1 MTEIAILSGKGGTGK
16 STLCASFATIEQKVI
31 VADCDVDA
39 ADMYL
44 ILSPED
50 YIENSFVTGY
60 KAKLDQTTCTKC
72 GLCIEKCRFGAISM
86 VEGDVIISDTS
97 CDGCKLCSRLCPTQ
111 SITMIPSD
119 KSSWYIGNYRNGKLV
134 HARLDPGEEN
144 SGKLVSVV
152 REKARKLS
160 DETKWKYIIIDGPPG
175 TGCPVIASIT
185 GVDKVVVVTEP
196 TKSGFHDLKRLME
209 LIYNYRIK
217 PYVVINKS
225 DLNTEISSEIENWC
239 DAKGVC
245 IAGIIPFDEK
255 VVQAMLDCKSIVE
268 WSPGSEISSV
278 IKSIWE
284 TVIKD

>member
-16 STLCASFATIEQKVI
+16 STLCASFATIGQKVI

-60 KAKLDQTTCTKC
+60 KAKLDQATCTKC

-119 KSSWYIGNYRNGKLV
+119 KSSWYIGNYRNGKFILDAANQIIKRSDDIIEKNSVCKSNKLGSLEFKAASLITSYFQNITDGKDWFLLV
-134 HARLDPGEEN
+134 RLNKELE
-144 SGKLVSVV
+144 L
-152 REKARKLS
+152 LS
-160 DETKWKYIIIDGPPG
+160 RIFK
-175 TGCPVIASIT
+175 
-185 GVDKVVVVTEP
+185 
-196 TKSGFHDLKRLME
+196 KSK
-209 LIYNYRIK
+209 
-217 PYVVINKS
+217 
-225 DLNTEISSEIENWC
+225 
-239 DAKGVC
+239 
-245 IAGIIPFDEK
+245 IPFICFK
-255 VVQAMLDCKSIVE
+255 QSQLTSAQLK
-268 WSPGSEISSV
+268 
-278 IKSIWE
+278 KAL
-284 TVIKD
+284 